1 MKYSDYK
8 VEDLVFLTKGDWT
21 EEEMREVLNTFP
33 ESNQTEQIR
42 EALNKV
48 IEAIDNEIIK
58 TNRWGEINKQSAR
71 AYANKHNYLMYTKG
85 SSSWYS
91 YINGLYFCIDGEK
104 FTLHYKSD
112 VERSIRY
119 LDDIKKR
126 FENICNEYAKS
137 EERYKKEKEANDYE
151 TANRERII
159 ANKIASCY
167 LREFEIRILKNLEN
181 YRYSKE
187 QIPEYTTETKRIRGN
202 DFAYYNRYGEIE
214 FRNKVLSKE
223 DAEKI
228 TEIIKEAN
236 RKAELIMDRVNI
248 ELREIKEKYNED

>member
-1 MKYSDYK
+1 MKYADYK
-8 VEDLVFLTKGDWT
+8 VKDLVFLTKEDWT
-21 EEEMREVLNTFP
+21 EEEMKEVLDTFP

-42 EALNKV
+42 GALNNV

-71 AYANKHNYLMYTKG
+71 AYANKHNYLMYGNG
-85 SSSWYS
+85 SGYWYS
-91 YINGLYFCIDGEK
+91 INGLYIRIDGEE
-104 FTLHYKSD
+104 FALRYKSD
-112 VERSIRY
+112 VEKRIQY

-126 FENICNEYAKS
+126 FKNICNKYVKS
-137 EERYKKEKEANDYE
+137 EERYKKEKETNDYE

-159 ANKIASCY
+159 ANRIASCY
-167 LREFEIRILKNLEN
+167 LSEFEIKILKNFKKYKYLDEV
-181 YRYSKE
+181 
-187 QIPEYTTETKRIRGN
+187 IPEYTTETKRIRGN
-202 DFAYYNRYGEIE
+202 DFAYYNHYGEIE
-214 FRNKVLSKE
+214 FHNKVLSKE

-248 ELREIKEKYNED
+248 ELREIKEKYNES